1 MENTIGYLETLIRET
16 RKPESEVMTKAFQIG
31 LRQLWREH
39 ILGRYLRHEISRGEA
54 IETVGIDWVD
64 LAERQ
69 KEAMMEDM
77 AWAAED

>member
-16 RKPESEVMTKAFQIG
+16 EKPESEVMTKAFQIG

-54 IETVGIDWVD
+54 IESVGIDWVD

-77 AWAAED
+77 AWAAKD